1 MIPALAQWVK
11 HLAIAVSCSVGCRC
25 GSDPV
30 LLWLWHRPV
39 ATAPIRPL
47 AWEPPH
53 AARAAQEMA
62 KRQKKKKSI
71 SNEEGVITKDIK
83 NFNNTVY
90 SLCNKLKFRQTNFL
104 Q

>member
-1 MIPALAQWVK
+1 MPK
-11 HLAIAVSCSVGCRC
+11 KK
-25 GSDPV
+25 
-30 LLWLWHRPV
+30 
-39 ATAPIRPL
+39 T
-47 AWEPPH
+47 
-53 AARAAQEMA
+53 
-62 KRQKKKKSI
+62 KKKSK